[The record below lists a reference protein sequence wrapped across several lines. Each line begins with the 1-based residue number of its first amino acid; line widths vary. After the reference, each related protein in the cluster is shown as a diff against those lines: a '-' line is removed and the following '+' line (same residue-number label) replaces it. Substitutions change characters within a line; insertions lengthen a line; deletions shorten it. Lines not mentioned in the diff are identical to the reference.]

1 MGRGETGTPEETQR
15 QRQGLG
21 GCSLDAVERKQGLL
35 AASLEAKLL
44 GSLCSEGKG
53 SSGPLGLTGPGR
65 WPPPAPREVSE
76 VEG

>member
-53 SSGPLGLTGPGR
+53 SSGLLG
-65 WPPPAPREVSE
+65 APRVDRPRT
-76 VEG
+76 VAAPRPP